1 MRIYKIIAFISFF
14 FFSSLL
20 YPTTHNHSAT
30 FARIHPKD
38 VRKLLLYASLYPETK
53 EGKQALDQAWTVLA
67 GEKQSTPLPAD
78 FAHIALS
85 FLSLIEPVNTPS
97 VLPPETI
104 TCINALCSHLPNRQ
118 LKGRSVKSI
127 DEVLALDDSEIDL
140 STALLLAEPNRESI
154 EASLDLLALQI
165 HGQNAHEKISAI
177 NNLLFH
183 ELNIKYPALSEAEE
197 RVSEFSELSS
207 VFSSRRGIC
216 LGTSVLYL
224 ALAQRVGLNLT
235 VFTPP
240 GHVFVGYKEH
250 GNTRVIETTALGTH
264 IPLKHY
270 LGPNLHNVP
279 TQSLK
284 QVVGM
289 AAFNQGG
296 QCLRNGDY
304 NIAQEKYDLAYRFS
318 PNDGTGMMRSLCL
331 LLRGKTRES
340 QKLAYYWLCNLAPE
354 KREPDLLLVDL
365 ATGNLSQESA
375 QQIVKLSSTKKENLL
390 ESIKKLEIMHTSNSW
405 TIPMQLAE
413 WWLNLG
419 KPREALSLLEKLT
432 ARKEAQASIHFL
444 LASLY
449 RERMNYPKAWE
460 QATLAIQK
468 SVQPYP
474 KPLYDLLIELQKE
487 SPTNIDPGLPIPL

>member
-1 MRIYKIIAFISFF
+1 MGIYKTITFISFF

-20 YPTTHNHSAT
+20 YPDHSAT

-53 EGKQALDQAWTVLA
+53 EGKQALDQAWTVLV
-67 GEKQSTPLPAD
+67 GEKQSTPLPPN
-78 FAHIALS
+78 FANLSLS
-85 FLSLIEPVNTPS
+85 FLSLIEPCYTHS
-97 VLPPETI
+97 KLDSETI
-104 TCINALCSHLPNRQ
+104 TCINALCSHFPNRQ
-118 LKGRSVKSI
+118 LKGRSAKTI

-140 STALLLAEPNRESI
+140 STALLLDESNRESI

-165 HGQNAHEKISAI
+165 HGTNAHEKISAI

-197 RVSEFSELSS
+197 RVAEFSELSS
-207 VFSSRRGIC
+207 VFSSRKGIC
-216 LGTSVLYL
+216 LGTSILYL
-224 ALAQRVGLNLT
+224 ALAQRVGLPLT

-240 GHVFVGYKEH
+240 GHIFVGYQENSH
-250 GNTRVIETTALGTH
+250 TRVIETTARGTH

-270 LGPNLHNVP
+270 LGLNLHNVP

-296 QCLRNGDY
+296 QYLKNGDY
-304 NIAQEKYDLAYRFS
+304 NSAQEKYDLAYQFS

-331 LLRGKTRES
+331 LLRGQKRKS
-340 QKLAYYWLCNLAPE
+340 QEIAQHWLKNLAPE

-365 ATGNLSQESA
+365 ASENLTQESA
-375 QQIVKLSSTKKENLL
+375 QQIVTLASTKKEKLL
-390 ESIKKLEIMHTSNSW
+390 ESIKKLRSMHAPNSW

-432 ARKEAQASIHFL
+432 TRKEAQANIHFL

-460 QATLAIQK
+460 QASLAAQK

-474 KPLYDLLIELQKE
+474 KPLYEMLIELQKE
-487 SPTNIDPGLPIPL
+487 SPTNIDPGPPIPL